1 MTITHALLRAVG
13 VSAGLLLVAC
23 QKEEPK
29 SPDDIDSTQ
38 GSYAAAYADKMT
50 RASKTIHTREAK
62 AKEDIGTMPTFN
74 EQLGD
79 DAPPDKVVAI
89 VDAADAAGRDGAYGE
104 EARKLAVVQT
114 FFDDEKDA
122 ITKKA
127 GGAAQ
132 YTAKQ
137 KNCDVDLWGPV
148 AQGVKDGFEDRV
160 KERWRKNNDA
170 FLLIDRDREAL
181 GKKNVTALEDE
192 SDKIAEASYIVFVEL
207 PDKKKRLDYAI
218 LQIPKQRDS
227 LSELIKNEK
236 DRQSKEKLKPED
248 QKTSD
253 AHLKEWADSLSSL
266 DGAEKDAKDNA
277 QDLDGRLEAL
287 EKDYKAGFSAMRD
300 AIKTGKK
307 K

>member
-1 MTITHALLRAVG
+1 MRVVG
-13 VSAGLLLVAC
+13 VSASLLLFAC

-29 SPDDIDSTQ
+29 SPDDVDSTQ
-38 GSYAAAYADKMT
+38 GSYAAAYADKIT
-50 RASKTIHTREAK
+50 RVSKTIHTREAK
-62 AKEDIGTMPTFN
+62 AKEDIGSMPTFS

-89 VDAADAAGRDGAYGE
+89 LDAADAAGRDGGYAE
-104 EARKLAVVQT
+104 DTRKLAAVQA

-122 ITKKA
+122 ITKKV

-137 KNCDVDLWGPV
+137 KSCDVDLWGPV
-148 AQGVKDGFEDRV
+148 AQSLKDSFEDRV
-160 KERWRKNNDA
+160 KERGRKNNDA
-170 FLLIDRDREAL
+170 FLLIDRERDAF
-181 GKKNVTALEDE
+181 GKKNATALEDE

-218 LQIPKQRDS
+218 LQIPKERDS
-227 LSELIKNEK
+227 LSDLIKNEK

-253 AHLKEWADSLSSL
+253 AHLKDWADSLSAL
-266 DGAEKDAKDNA
+266 DGAEKDAKDNT
-277 QDLDGRLEAL
+277 QDLDGRIEAL
-287 EKDYKAGFSAMRD
+287 DKDYKAGFSAMKD
-300 AIKTGKK
+300 AVKAGKK